1 MNPRCNIWGFMSQ
14 REFESRI
21 GERERRVV
29 ILTLAN
35 REPSSTAVGDERDGG
50 STSQG
55 VPTPG
60 LLDLDA
66 AWPCSSSCRE
76 RRGAVSGRG
85 EHHSSSELE
94 TNHRTKILEG
104 D

>member
-1 MNPRCNIWGFMSQ
+1 MNPRSNIWGLMSQ
-14 REFESRI
+14 REIESRI

-29 ILTLAN
+29 LLTLAN
-35 REPSSTAVGDERDGG
+35 REPSSTAAGDERDDG

-76 RRGAVSGRG
+76 RRGTVCGRG
-85 EHHSSSELE
+85 KHHSSPELE
-94 TNHRTKILEG
+94 TNHRTETLER

>member
-1 MNPRCNIWGFMSQ
+1 MNPECTMWQFIRK
-14 REFESRI
+14 REIESRES
-21 GERERRVV
+21 EREKKKAL
-29 ILTLAN
+29 LTLAN
-35 REPSSTAVGDERDGG
+35 REPSSTVAGDERHRG

-66 AWPCSSSCRE
+66 AWPCSSSCRD
-76 RRGAVSGRG
+76 RRGAVCGRG
-85 EHHSSSELE
+85 KHHSSPELE
-94 TNHRTKILEG
+94 TNHRTEILER